1 MQNMTWKICCV
12 NGFLKIGTDVM
23 VYPGGKLV
31 QAVNFFLSFFFLPL
45 WGFRMWTKPEFLF
58 LFFGWRNFFPK
69 TKNLSNIHFL
79 IFKTEKKY

>member
-31 QAVNFFLSFFFLPL
+31 QAVNFFLSFFFPPFM
-45 WGFRMWTKPEFLF
+45 GFSHVDQTRIFIFIFWVAK
-58 LFFGWRNFFPK
+58 FFPK
-69 TKNLSNIHFL
+69 N
-79 IFKTEKKY
+79 